1 MYKGLEEVKIKIKVS
16 RAGKVMSQTV
26 AADIGISTGFV
37 PNKANNTAEFL
48 EDVDKLFDSL
58 NRSLLNLT
66 TNL

>member
-1 MYKGLEEVKIKIKVS
+1 M
-16 RAGKVMSQTV
+16 RQTV